1 MNGLELAFWHC
12 LMNGF
17 PCDQMTPRGMG
28 KKKNCDTKQT
38 KTKKNSLLLIMQIKI
53 RLVVELIN

>member
-1 MNGLELAFWHC
+1 
-12 LMNGF
+12 MNGF

-28 KKKNCDTKQT
+28 KKKKNCDTKQT
-38 KTKKNSLLLIMQIKI
+38 KTKKNSLLLIMQDKI